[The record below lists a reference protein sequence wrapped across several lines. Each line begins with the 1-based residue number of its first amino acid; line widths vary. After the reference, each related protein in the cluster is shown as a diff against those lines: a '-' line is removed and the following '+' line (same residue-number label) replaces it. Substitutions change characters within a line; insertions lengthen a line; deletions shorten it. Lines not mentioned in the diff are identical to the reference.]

1 MGVLN
6 YFDYQFSYLKRYNQ
20 IIKVLFKYGFEDLV
34 AYMEEKKR
42 FSFLKKFIPK
52 STLDQSL
59 HLSKW
64 EKMRLVCEEL
74 GPSFVKFGQVMSNR
88 PDLLPAELITELEKL
103 QDTVPPFPGK
113 VAVQIIEKELGA
125 KVNDVFADFNEA
137 AFASAS
143 IAQVHKATLKTGE
156 KVVVKIQR
164 PAIKEIIVSDIRVML
179 YVAEVLMKRIP
190 SLKHFDPIGLVR
202 NFESSIIK
210 ELDFIHESVNVQR
223 FKNNFQND
231 ETEEGYIRCPSVYPA
246 FTTTNILTLEF
257 IEGLKISDLEKLRS
271 NGLDRKLIAKRI
283 ATSFFKQIFK
293 YGFFHADPHAGNILI
308 MPGNIVCY
316 IDFGMMGSILKK
328 DLEQLSNLFLS
339 IKTKDVRRIIRAI
352 QQLSDNVAISNFREL
367 ESDLSEFVN
376 NYSVRE
382 VHKNELSTIL
392 LELKDIIVK
401 HELKVPAHFFLLAK
415 ALVAVEGAINHLD
428 PELDMTLIVR
438 PYLIKTIARNY
449 NPMLFAK
456 RLFNSVYEMGMYMEE
471 FPRDLKNAMRKI
483 NSGEMKVELNHK
495 GIDPITHTINRV
507 SRQIVSAVIVSSLI
521 IGSSLLIVAGMPP
534 KWNNTSVWGI
544 IGLILAVIIGLG
556 MFNNIRKGDKDTDD

>member
-42 FSFLKKFIPK
+42 FSFLKRFIPK

-59 HLSKW
+59 HLTKW

-113 VAVQIIEKELGA
+113 EAIQIIEKELGA
-125 KVNDVFADFNEA
+125 KIKDIFTDFETE

-190 SLKHFDPIGLVR
+190 SLKHFDPIGLVK
-202 NFESSIIK
+202 NFESSITK

-231 ETEEGYIRCPSVYPA
+231 ETEEGHIRCPSVYPA

-257 IEGLKISDLEKLRS
+257 IEGLKISDPEKLRL

-316 IDFGMMGSILKK
+316 IDFGMMGSILRK

-367 ESDLSEFVN
+367 ESDLNEFVN

-428 PELDMTLIVR
+428 PELDITLMVR

-449 NPMLFAK
+449 NPLLFAK

-544 IGLILAVIIGLG
+544 IGLILATLIGLG
-556 MFNNIRKGDKDTDD
+556 MFNNLRKGDKDTDD